1 LSIRIKLEK
10 IEINSNIKKIV
21 EEPVAYEAPVNIF
34 VNSDY
39 VVTLLTTPQLIKELA
54 IGWLFTEGVLQSI
67 QEIKQVVVDLD
78 SVNILTKKP
87 IDEHKLQVSGVSR
100 LITTACGL
108 TTEKFLKIIS
118 GISEKIVESE
128 YKIQAETIPKMVNQ
142 LDKAKLF
149 QSTGGVH
156 VAALFEK
163 EALVAFAEDV
173 GRHNAV
179 DKVVGIGIQKKS
191 DFSHSVIVS
200 SGRQPA
206 DMVLKVAR
214 VEIPIIVSR
223 AAPIRSGII
232 AAQKTGLTLICFARE
247 NRINI
252 YTNSHRILMKKR

>member
-1 LSIRIKLEK
+1 MSIRVNLEK
-10 IEINSNIKKIV
+10 IELDSNIRKNV
-21 EEPVAYEAPVNIF
+21 EEPVAYEEPVNIF
-34 VNSDY
+34 VNNIY
-39 VVTLLTTPQLIKELA
+39 VVTLLATPRYIRELA
-54 IGWLFTEGVLQSI
+54 IGWIFTEGVLQSI
-67 QEIKQVVVDLD
+67 QELKQVIVDSD
-78 SVNILTKKP
+78 SANILTKNP
-87 IDEHKLQVSGVSR
+87 IDKNKLQVSGVSR

-128 YKIQAETIPKMVNQ
+128 YKIRAENIPRMINE
-142 LDKAKLF
+142 LEEGKLF

-163 EALVAFAEDV
+163 ESLLAFAEDV

-179 DKVVGIGIQKKS
+179 DKVVGIGIKS
-191 DFSHSVIVS
+191 EADFSNSIIVS

-214 VEIPIIVSR
+214 VGIPIIISR
-223 AAPIRSGII
+223 AAPIRSGIM

-247 NRINI
+247 NRFNV
-252 YTNSHRILMKKR
+252 YTNSQRILM